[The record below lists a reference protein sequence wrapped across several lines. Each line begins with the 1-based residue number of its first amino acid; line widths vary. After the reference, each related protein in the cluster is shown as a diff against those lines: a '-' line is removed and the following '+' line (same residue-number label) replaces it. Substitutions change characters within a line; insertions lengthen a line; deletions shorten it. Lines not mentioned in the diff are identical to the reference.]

1 MVEVDKGYLGK
12 PKCKVPLQGITTH
25 ERKEKSVAR
34 GQHETIN
41 GRLRN
46 FNVLASCF
54 HHHHEGIDET
64 MAKHEACFAA
74 VAVITQLK
82 ILCGETE
89 VFDVKY
95 NVSYNLPK

>member
-1 MVEVDKGYLGK
+1 
-12 PKCKVPLQGITTH
+12 
-25 ERKEKSVAR
+25 
-34 GQHETIN
+34 
-41 GRLRN
+41 
-46 FNVLASCF
+46 
-54 HHHHEGIDET
+54 